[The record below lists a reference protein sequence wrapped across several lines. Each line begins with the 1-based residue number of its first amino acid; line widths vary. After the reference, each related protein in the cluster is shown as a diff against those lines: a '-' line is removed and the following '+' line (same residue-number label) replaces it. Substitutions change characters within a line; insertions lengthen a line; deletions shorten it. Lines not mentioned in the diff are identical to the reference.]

1 MIKQFNIADDT
12 ITTQITVT
20 NGYFDGGVGTLA
32 GSNFSTSSLS
42 ATQKSYYY
50 NLQYNSKDHFS
61 LTYGHIVGSGSA
73 VENSTTEGTTQ
84 AIYKQFF
91 NFTEPNSENIRD
103 GAGWSMIDGTDG
115 ANAVTQ
121 KGVYIL
127 AAERLQMKD
136 RLNPGTWTVNL
147 SGSNSQAGAVNL
159 SLTDDSKT
167 TDAESAP
174 FGPRYHIV
182 EGSAG
187 TVTTA
192 YTTKTYGFFYPDAG
206 LMVFS
211 ANALSS
217 SIQGTPAYITS
228 GSEAVSEASG
238 KADGLIDGNGLTQDL
253 TVTEA
258 TDNAN
263 KIRVAIQRGSG
274 ITIRSEEQQYV
285 YDYFCRAKASEYNLS
300 QNLTFWS
307 GSTYEIRHNDMVT
320 NPQTFISE
328 VGLYDA
334 QNSLL
339 AVGRLSSPINKNFS
353 SEAIVKVRLTY

>member
-1 MIKQFNIADDT
+1 MNKQFNIAEDT

-32 GSNFSTSSLS
+32 GSSLATSSLS
-42 ATQKSYYY
+42 TTQKSYYY

-61 LTYGHIVGSGSA
+61 VTYGHILGSGSA
-73 VENSTTEGTTQ
+73 EESTTVEGTTQ

-91 NFTEPNSENIRD
+91 NFTEPNAENIRD
-103 GAGWSMIDGTDG
+103 GAGWSMIDGTNG

-121 KGVYIL
+121 EGVYIL

-136 RLNPGTWTVNL
+136 RLNPGTWTLNL
-147 SGSNSQAGAVNL
+147 SGSNTAGTAGVTL
-159 SLTDDSKT
+159 ALTDDSKT
-167 TDAESAP
+167 VEAESAP

-192 YTTKTYGFFYPDAG
+192 YDTKTYGFFYPDAG

-217 SIQGTPAYITS
+217 SIPGDAEYITS
-228 GSEAVSEASG
+228 GSDATI
-238 KADGLIDGNGLTQDL
+238 LNNGLAQDL

-258 TDNAN
+258 TDNAS
-263 KIRVAIQRGSG
+263 KIRIAIQRGSG
-274 ITIRSEEQQYV
+274 ITLRSEEQQYV
-285 YDYFCRAKASEYNLS
+285 YDYFCRAKASEFNLS
-300 QNLTFWS
+300 QNPTFWS
-307 GSTYEIRHNDMVT
+307 GSDYKIRHNDMVT
-320 NPQTFISE
+320 NPQTFVSE
-328 VGLYDA
+328 VGLLDV
-334 QNSLL
+334 NGDVL

>member
-1 MIKQFNIADDT
+1 MFKDLIPKDDT

-20 NGYFDGGVGTLA
+20 NGFFDGGVGTLA
-32 GSNFSTSSLS
+32 GSNLTTSSLS

-61 LTYGHIVGSGSA
+61 ITYGHILGSGSA
-73 VENSTTEGTTQ
+73 EETATMEGTTQ

-91 NFTEPNSENIRD
+91 NFTEPSAENLRD
-103 GAGWSMIDGTDG
+103 NAGWSMIDGTNG

-121 KGVYIL
+121 QGVYIL
-127 AAERLQMKD
+127 ATERLQMKD
-136 RLNPGTWTVNL
+136 RLNPGTWTLNL
-147 SGSNSQAGAVNL
+147 SGSNTAGTAAATL

-167 TDAESAP
+167 ENADSAP

-206 LMVFS
+206 LMVLS

-217 SIQGTPAYITS
+217 SIPGDPVMITS
-228 GSEAVSEASG
+228 GSG
-238 KADGLIDGNGLTQDL
+238 TLGFTGTGLAQDL
-253 TVTEA
+253 TVTDS
-258 TDNAN
+258 TDNAA
-263 KIRVAIQRGSG
+263 KLVLAMQKGTG
-274 ITIRSEEQQYV
+274 VTLRSEEQQYV
-285 YDYFCRAKASEYNLS
+285 FDYFCRAKASEFNLS
-300 QNLTFWS
+300 QNITFWS
-307 GSTYEIRHNDMVT
+307 GSTYEMRHSDMVT

-328 VGLYDA
+328 VGLYDS
-334 QNSLL
+334 QTSLL
-339 AVGRLSSPINKNFS
+339 AVGRLSSPINKKFS

>member
-1 MIKQFNIADDT
+1 MIKTFNTAEDT

-32 GSNFSTSSLS
+32 GSGITTSSLS
-42 ATQKSYYY
+42 TTQKSYYY

-61 LTYGHIVGSGSA
+61 VTYGHILGSGSA
-73 VENSTTEGTTQ
+73 VESTSVEGTTQ

-91 NFTEPNSENIRD
+91 NFTEPNSENLRD
-103 GAGWSMIDGTDG
+103 GIGWKMIDGTAG
-115 ANAVTQ
+115 ADTEVVQ
-121 KGVYIL
+121 EGVYIL

-136 RLNPGTWTVNL
+136 RLNPGTWTINL
-147 SGSNSQAGAVNL
+147 SGSAGSGSVAIIKARNL

-167 TDAESAP
+167 TPAESAP
-174 FGPRYHIV
+174 FGPRYNIV

-192 YTTKTYGFFYPDAG
+192 YTSRTYGFFYPDAG

-211 ANALSS
+211 ANALSH
-217 SIQGTPAYITS
+217 SIGGDENYITS
-228 GSEAVSEASG
+228 GSG
-238 KADGLIDGNGLTQDL
+238 HGLADGNGLAQDL
-253 TVTEA
+253 RVTA
-258 TDNAN
+258 AADNAN
-263 KIRVAIQRGSG
+263 KIRTAIQRGSG
-274 ITIRSEEQQYV
+274 VTLRSEEQQYV
-285 YDYFCRAKASEYNLS
+285 FDYFCRAKASEYNLS
-300 QNLTFWS
+300 QNVTFWS
-307 GSTYEIRHNDMVT
+307 GSQYEIRHSDMVT

-328 VGLYDA
+328 VGLYDT

>member
-1 MIKQFNIADDT
+1 MIKQFNIAEDT

-32 GSNFSTSSLS
+32 GSSLATSSLS

-61 LTYGHIVGSGSA
+61 VTYGHILGSGSA
-73 VENSTTEGTTQ
+73 EETATVEGTTQ

-91 NFTEPNSENIRD
+91 NFTEPSAENLRD
-103 GAGWSMIDGTDG
+103 GAGWSMIDGTNG

-121 KGVYIL
+121 EGVYIL

-136 RLNPGTWTVNL
+136 RLNPGTWTLNL
-147 SGSNSQAGAVNL
+147 SGSNTAGTAGVTL
-159 SLTDDSKT
+159 ALTDDSKT
-167 TDAESAP
+167 VEAESAP

-192 YTTKTYGFFYPDAG
+192 YDTKTYGFFYPDAG

-217 SIQGTPAYITS
+217 SIPGDAQYITS
-228 GSEAVSEASG
+228 GSDATI
-238 KADGLIDGNGLTQDL
+238 LNNGLAQDL

-258 TDNAN
+258 TDNAS
-263 KIRVAIQRGSG
+263 KIRIAIQRGSG
-274 ITIRSEEQQYV
+274 ITLRSEEQQYV
-285 YDYFCRAKASEYNLS
+285 YDYFCRAKASEFNLS
-300 QNLTFWS
+300 QNPTFWS
-307 GSTYEIRHNDMVT
+307 GSDYKIRHNDMVT
-320 NPQTFISE
+320 NPQTFVSE
-328 VGLYDA
+328 VGLLDV
-334 QNSLL
+334 NGDVL

>member
-1 MIKQFNIADDT
+1 MNKQFNIADDT

-20 NGYFDGGVGTLA
+20 NGFFDGGVGTLA
-32 GSNFSTSSLS
+32 GSSLATSSLS

-61 LTYGHIVGSGSA
+61 VTYGHILGSGSA
-73 VENSTTEGTTQ
+73 EESTNVEGTTQ

-91 NFTEPNSENIRD
+91 NFTEPSAENLRD
-103 GAGWSMIDGTDG
+103 GAGWSMVDGTNG

-121 KGVYIL
+121 EGVYIL

-136 RLNPGTWTVNL
+136 RLNPGTWTVTL
-147 SGSNSQAGAVNL
+147 SGSTTAGAGTSLN
-159 SLTDDSKT
+159 LTDDSKNVN
-167 TDAESAP
+167 AESAP

-187 TVTTA
+187 AVTTA
-192 YTTKTYGFFYPDAG
+192 YDTKTYGFFYPDAG
-206 LMVFS
+206 LMVLS

-217 SIQGTPAYITS
+217 SLPGS
-228 GSEAVSEASG
+228 GSSFNNFGGSVGGGS
-238 KADGLIDGNGLTQDL
+238 GLTQNL
-253 TVTEA
+253 TVTDA
-258 TDNAN
+258 TDNAW
-263 KIRVAIQRGSG
+263 KLTRAIQLGS
-274 ITIRSEEQQYV
+274 TTLRSEEQQYV

-307 GSTYEIRHNDMVT
+307 GSTYEIRHSDMVT

-328 VGLYDA
+328 VGLYDT

>member
-1 MIKQFNIADDT
+1 
-12 ITTQITVT
+12 
-20 NGYFDGGVGTLA
+20 
-32 GSNFSTSSLS
+32 
-42 ATQKSYYY
+42 
-50 NLQYNSKDHFS
+50 
-61 LTYGHIVGSGSA
+61 
-73 VENSTTEGTTQ
+73 
-84 AIYKQFF
+84 
-91 NFTEPNSENIRD
+91 
-103 GAGWSMIDGTDG
+103 MIDGTNG

-121 KGVYIL
+121 EGVYIV

-136 RLNPGTWTVNL
+136 RLNPGTWTVTL
-147 SGSNSQAGAVNL
+147 SGSTTADAAVSLN
-159 SLTDDSKT
+159 LTDDSKT
-167 TDAESAP
+167 VNAESAP
-174 FGPRYHIV
+174 FGPRYNIV

-217 SIQGTPAYITS
+217 SIPGTS
-228 GSEAVSEASG
+228 GYIASG
-238 KADGLIDGNGLTQDL
+238 SGVDTEGSGLASDL
-253 TVTEA
+253 RVTNLA
-258 TDNAN
+258 DNAN
-263 KIRVAIQRGSG
+263 KIAVALQKGSV
-274 ITIRSEEQQYV
+274 TLRSEERQYI

-307 GSTYEIRHNDMVT
+307 GSTYEIRHSDMVT

-328 VGLYDA
+328 VGLYDN
-334 QNSLL
+334 QNSLV

>member
-1 MIKQFNIADDT
+1 MNKQFNIADDT

-20 NGYFDGGVGTLA
+20 NGFFDGGVGTLA
-32 GSNFSTSSLS
+32 GSSLATSSLS

-61 LTYGHIVGSGSA
+61 VTYGHILGSGSA
-73 VENSTTEGTTQ
+73 VESATTEGTTQ

-91 NFTEPNSENIRD
+91 NFTEPNSENLRD
-103 GAGWSMIDGTDG
+103 GSGWSMIDGTNG

-121 KGVYIL
+121 EGVYIL

-136 RLNPGTWTVNL
+136 RLNPGTWTLNL
-147 SGSNSQAGAVNL
+147 SGSNSAGAAASL

-167 TDAESAP
+167 VEAESAP
-174 FGPRYHIV
+174 FGNRYHIV

-192 YTTKTYGFFYPDAG
+192 YDTKTYGFFYPDAG

-217 SIQGTPAYITS
+217 SIHGTPGYITS
-228 GSEAVSEASG
+228 GSDA
-238 KADGLIDGNGLTQDL
+238 GLIDGNGLTQDL
-253 TVTEA
+253 TVADA

-263 KIRVAIQRGSG
+263 KIRVAIERGTG
-274 ITIRSEEQQYV
+274 ITLRSEEQQYV
-285 YDYFCRAKASEYNLS
+285 YDYFCRAKASEFNLS

-307 GSTYEIRHNDMVT
+307 GSTYEIRHSDMVT

>member
-1 MIKQFNIADDT
+1 MNKQFNIADDT

-20 NGYFDGGVGTLA
+20 NGFFDGGVGTLA
-32 GSNFSTSSLS
+32 GSSLATSSLS

-61 LTYGHIVGSGSA
+61 VTYGHILGSGSA
-73 VENSTTEGTTQ
+73 EESTNVEGTTQ

-91 NFTEPNSENIRD
+91 NFTEPSAENLRD
-103 GAGWSMIDGTDG
+103 GAGWSMVDGTNG

-121 KGVYIL
+121 EGVYIL

-136 RLNPGTWTVNL
+136 RLNPGTWTINL
-147 SGSNSQAGAVNL
+147 SGSNTAGAAGVSL

-167 TDAESAP
+167 VEAESAP

-187 TVTTA
+187 AVTTA

-217 SIQGTPAYITS
+217 SIPGDAEYITS
-228 GSEAVSEASG
+228 GSGV
-238 KADGLIDGNGLTQDL
+238 GLIHGNGLAQDL
-253 TVTEA
+253 TVATA

-263 KIRVAIQRGSG
+263 KLRVAIQRGTG
-274 ITIRSEEQQYV
+274 ITLRSEEQQYV
-285 YDYFCRAKASEYNLS
+285 YDYFCRAKASEFNLS
-300 QNLTFWS
+300 QNPTFWS
-307 GSTYEIRHNDMVT
+307 GSAYEIRHSDMVT
-320 NPQTFISE
+320 NPQTFVSE
-328 VGLYDA
+328 VGLMDV
-334 QNSLL
+334 NGDVL

>member
-1 MIKQFNIADDT
+1 MIKQFNIAEDT

-42 ATQKSYYY
+42 ATQKTYYY
-50 NLQYNSKDHFS
+50 NLQYNSKDHLS
-61 LTYGHIVGSGSA
+61 VTYGHILGSGSA
-73 VENSTTEGTTQ
+73 VENATTEGTTQ

-91 NFTEPNSENIRD
+91 NFTEPSSENIRD
-103 GAGWSMIDGTDG
+103 GAGWSMIDGTNG

-121 KGVYIL
+121 EGVYII

-136 RLNPGTWTVNL
+136 RLNPGTWTINL
-147 SGSNSQAGAVNL
+147 SGSNTEQGAFSSGSSLN
-159 SLTDDSKT
+159 LTDDSKVVN
-167 TDAESAP
+167 AESAP
-174 FGPRYHIV
+174 FGPRYNIV

-192 YTTKTYGFFYPDAG
+192 YTSKTYGFFYPDAG
-206 LMVFS
+206 LMVLS

-217 SIQGTPAYITS
+217 SIPGASAMITS
-228 GSEAVSEASG
+228 GSG
-238 KADGLIDGNGLTQDL
+238 NLTHTGTGLAQDL
-253 TVTEA
+253 TVTDS
-258 TDNAN
+258 TDNAS
-263 KIRVAIQRGSG
+263 KLVLAIQKGTG

-307 GSTYEIRHNDMVT
+307 GSTYEIRHSDMVT

-328 VGLYDA
+328 VGLYDE

>member
-1 MIKQFNIADDT
+1 MNKQFNIAEDT

-32 GSNFSTSSLS
+32 GSSLATSSLS
-42 ATQKSYYY
+42 TTQKSYYY

-61 LTYGHIVGSGSA
+61 VTYGHILGSGSA
-73 VENSTTEGTTQ
+73 EESTTVEGTTQ

-91 NFTEPNSENIRD
+91 NFTEPNAENLRD
-103 GAGWSMIDGTDG
+103 GAGWSMIDGTNG

-121 KGVYIL
+121 EGVYIL

-136 RLNPGTWTVNL
+136 RLNPGTWTLNL
-147 SGSNSQAGAVNL
+147 SGSNTAGTAGVTL
-159 SLTDDSKT
+159 ALTDDSKT
-167 TDAESAP
+167 VEAESAP

-192 YTTKTYGFFYPDAG
+192 YDTKTYGFFYPDAG

-217 SIQGTPAYITS
+217 SIPGDAEYITS
-228 GSEAVSEASG
+228 GSDATI
-238 KADGLIDGNGLTQDL
+238 LNNGLAQDL

-258 TDNAN
+258 TDNAS
-263 KIRVAIQRGSG
+263 KIRIAIQRGSG
-274 ITIRSEEQQYV
+274 ITLRSEEQQYV
-285 YDYFCRAKASEYNLS
+285 YDYFCRAKASEFNLS
-300 QNLTFWS
+300 QNPTFWS
-307 GSTYEIRHNDMVT
+307 GSDYKIRHNDMVT
-320 NPQTFISE
+320 NPQTFVSE
-328 VGLYDA
+328 VGLLDV
-334 QNSLL
+334 NGDVL